1 MIRVRIESG
10 QPLARAMIARLLAGN
25 KEIEV
30 LLSPNSPEPD
40 VVIAFSDGEG
50 EWEPILDRAE
60 GAEVILVVDDPSLQD
75 LEEAMRNGIHGVL
88 AMDVGQEELIAAL
101 QAVAQGLAVF
111 PSHVTDQ
118 AGQLRGSD
126 PSPTGAPESL
136 TSRERE
142 VLLLLADGLSN
153 KVIADRLGISDH
165 TVKFHVASILGKL
178 GASSRTE
185 AVTSAIR
192 LGLIMI

>member
-60 GAEVILVVDDPSLQD
+60 GAEVLLVVDDPSLQD
-75 LEEAMRNGIHGVL
+75 LEEAMRSGIHGVL

-136 TSRERE
+136 TARERE
-142 VLLLLADGLSN
+142 VLLLLADGLPN
-153 KVIADRLGISDH
+153 KIIADRLGISDH

>member
-30 LLSPNSPEPD
+30 LPSPDSPEPD

-75 LEEAMRNGIHGVL
+75 LEDAMRNGIHGVL

-111 PSHVTDQ
+111 PSRVTDQ

-126 PSPTGAPESL
+126 PSTTGAPESL

>member
-10 QPLARAMIARLLAGN
+10 QPLARAMIVRLLAGN

-30 LLSPNSPEPD
+30 LPSPDAPVPD

-142 VLLLLADGLSN
+142 VLLLLADGLPN

>member
-30 LLSPNSPEPD
+30 LPSPDSPGPD

-101 QAVAQGLAVF
+101 QAVAQGLAIF
-111 PSHVTDQ
+111 PSRVTDQ

-126 PSPTGAPESL
+126 PSTTGAPESL
-136 TSRERE
+136 TARERE